1 MSKEPFDLDAYF
13 ARIGYAGLAEPTLP
27 VLQALV
33 GRQSAAIA
41 FENLDPL
48 AGRPPAL
55 DLASLQAKMIAA
67 RRGGYCFE
75 HNTLLKAVLDAIGF
89 RTTGLVARVC
99 RRLPPGMVLPRT
111 HMLLRVDLPDGAY
124 LADAGFGGL
133 TPTAPLLMTSGVAQP
148 TPNEVFRLVPHED
161 ETLLQVRLGE
171 EWDSIYHFTQQAQLP
186 VDYLMANWF
195 TATVPLGLF
204 TSNLIVTRP
213 GPGTRTVLFNRHF
226 SIRSTDGT
234 VTRRVLASLD
244 ELRVVLADTFDLAV
258 TDADM
263 AAIEHVL
270 GRQDANAG
278 VPGPFS

>member
-1 MSKEPFDLDAYF
+1 MTTEPFDLDAYF
-13 ARIGYAGLAEPTLP
+13 ARIGYAGPVEPTLP

-41 FENLDPL
+41 FENLDPI

-55 DLASLQAKMIAA
+55 DLASLQTKMIAG

-75 HNTLLKAVLDAIGF
+75 QNTLLQAALDAVGF
-89 RTTGLVARVC
+89 RTVGLIARVC

-111 HMLLRVDLPDGAY
+111 HMLLRIDLPDGPY

-133 TPTAPLLMTSGVAQP
+133 TPTAPLLMILGVAQP
-148 TPNEVFRLVPHED
+148 TPNEVFRLMRHED
-161 ETLLQVRLGE
+161 ETLLQVRLGD
-171 EWDSIYHFTQQAQLP
+171 EWDSIYHFTQQTQLP
-186 VDYLMANWF
+186 VDYVMANWF
-195 TATVPLGLF
+195 TATQPLGVF

-213 GPGTRTVLFNRHF
+213 GPGTRTILFNRHF
-226 SIRSTDGT
+226 SIRSADGT

-244 ELRVVLADTFDLAV
+244 EVRVVLADTFDLVV

-263 AAIEHVL
+263 AAIDQIL
-270 GRQDANAG
+270 QRQDAGAD